1 MNGPHV
7 GIRNRNFRRK
17 ESSIFLVSDGADLHY
32 NRSRLDVFLPRYAMP
47 SNRPN
52 LTLDQ
57 QFLQELLSAAYT
69 IQQHNDRFDHSETLE
84 LEPEAPPPPP
94 EPDSTCPQC
103 GAAKASDDVPC
114 EHCSPEDLRPGERM
128 QRKWASMWLM
138 SQQQGLWPD
147 RPSEELDTGNE
158 GEPFQVKHKPRATTL
173 DLAASGIIAA
183 PFENELVKEK
193 IASEK
198 SETIPAHENHGLHD
212 HGPQNGRQNGDR
224 RNGNSIT
231 DHANGKSVLGKSVI
245 EKQVPE
251 SNWTLD
257 ANDEEADDED
267 DSKDWLNL
275 DTQDPASAVPTFHT
289 SASYDT
295 SAVEESPTYA
305 HSTDA
310 NSNSTDLAPED
321 HEPRTISL
329 LQRIADWRLRLRFHR
344 ADLYLGVSVLVAALA
359 LLWPTAG
366 STQQPT
372 LSSWERALV
381 VLGIAEAAPPAV
393 HLQGDPAIEVWIDP
407 HSALYYCPGEE
418 QYGKT
423 ADGRFTTQREAQVDR
438 FEPASRSAC
447 E

>member
-1 MNGPHV
+1 
-7 GIRNRNFRRK
+7 
-17 ESSIFLVSDGADLHY
+17 LVSDGTDLHY
-32 NRSRLDVFLPRYAMP
+32 NSLRLDVFLPLYAMP

-69 IQQHNDRFDHSETLE
+69 IQQHNDRFDQTETSEE
-84 LEPEAPPPPP
+84 VPEAPPPLP

-103 GAAKASDDVPC
+103 GAANASDEVQC

-147 RPSEELDTGNE
+147 RSSEETDTVNDGQ
-158 GEPFQVKHKPRATTL
+158 PFQVKHKPRTTTL

-183 PFENELVKEK
+183 PFENELVK
-193 IASEK
+193 
-198 SETIPAHENHGLHD
+198 D
-212 HGPQNGRQNGDR
+212 GPQNGRQNGDH
-224 RNGNSIT
+224 RNGNSNA
-231 DHANGKSVLGKSVI
+231 DHGNGKSVLSNYVI
-245 EKQVPE
+245 EKAAPA

-257 ANDEEADDED
+257 ANDEEANDEN
-267 DSKDWLNL
+267 DSKAWLNL
-275 DTQDPASAVPTFHT
+275 DTQDPASAAPTFDT
-289 SASYDT
+289 SANYDT
-295 SAVEESPTYA
+295 SPVEESPIFA
-305 HSTDA
+305 DSADTD
-310 NSNSTDLAPED
+310 SSSTDLAPEE
-321 HEPRTISL
+321 HEARGISV
-329 LQRIADWRLRLRFHR
+329 LQRIADWRLRLHFHR

-372 LSSWERALV
+372 PTLSSWQRALIT
-381 VLGIAEAAPPAV
+381 LGIAEAPPAAV

-407 HSALYYCPGEE
+407 HTALYYCPGEE

-423 ADGRFTTQREAQVDR
+423 TDGRFTSQREAQVDR
-438 FEPASRSAC
+438 FEPAGRSAC

>member
-1 MNGPHV
+1 
-7 GIRNRNFRRK
+7 
-17 ESSIFLVSDGADLHY
+17 
-32 NRSRLDVFLPRYAMP
+32 MP

-84 LEPEAPPPPP
+84 VAPETPPLPA
-94 EPDSTCPQC
+94 PDSTCPQC
-103 GAAKASDDVPC
+103 GAEKASDDEPC
-114 EHCSPEDLRPGERM
+114 EHCSPEEDLRPGERM

-147 RPSEELDTGNE
+147 RSSEELDTGNE
-158 GEPFQVKHKPRATTL
+158 GGPFQVKHKPRATTL

-183 PFENELVKEK
+183 PFENELVEEK

-198 SETIPAHENHGLHD
+198 SETTPVHQNHGLHE

-231 DHANGKSVLGKSVI
+231 DHANGKSVLSKSVI
-245 EKQVPE
+245 EKQVPA

-257 ANDEEADDED
+257 ADDEETDDED
-267 DSKDWLNL
+267 DSKGWLNL
-275 DTQDPASAVPTFHT
+275 DTEDPASAAAFHT

-295 SAVEESPTYA
+295 PPVEDSPIYV
-305 HSTDA
+305 HSTDT
-310 NSNSTDLAPED
+310 NSNSTDRAPED
-321 HEPRTISL
+321 HEPREISL
-329 LQRIADWRLRLRFHR
+329 VQRIADWRSRLSSHR

-366 STQQPT
+366 ATQPPT
-372 LSSWERALV
+372 LSSWQRALV
-381 VLGIAEAAPPAV
+381 ALGLAEAAPPAV